1 MTKKE
6 KSLYS
11 SRLRASILQAALQG
25 KLTRGNHHWKTIRL
39 GEYVRIRT
47 GHKDANAATP
57 NGQYPFFTCA
67 KDPSR
72 IDIWAYDCECV
83 LVSGNC
89 NPHVSYYNGKF
100 NAYQRLY
107 VIESLDHSKLSVRF
121 LYHFFKHHMTFA
133 TEKQRGTAEKYFR
146 LKDLTDIELGLPPLS
161 EQEEIV
167 GKVEALLP
175 LVEEYGK
182 AEQARQN
189 LEQKFPSRLRASILQ
204 NALQGKLTRG
214 NHHWKTIRLGELVDL
229 ISGVSYNKGDVT
241 SQGIRILR
249 GGNLKED
256 SNLYLFDND
265 VFLPEHYAEEKNTV
279 RKNDIV
285 VVNSTG
291 SSTVIGR
298 AAIAHKDYPKTQ
310 IGAFLRIIRPKD
322 ATYAPWLSLIFR
334 SPFYQAH
341 IRAAGKGSNIKNL
354 KSSYFLDFE
363 IPLPPLSEQEEIV
376 GKVEALLA
384 EVDHL
389 TTK

>member
-1 MTKKE
+1 MPLSAEPTH
-6 KSLYS
+6 L
-11 SRLRASILQAALQG
+11 SRLADKLRAKILTLALQG

-39 GEYVRIRT
+39 GDYVRIRT

-167 GKVEALLP
+167 GKVEALL
-175 LVEEYGK
+175 
-182 AEQARQN
+182 AEVDHIREAEKIIS
-189 LEQKFPSRLRASILQ
+189 LCASRLRASILQ

-214 NHHWKTIRLGELVDL
+214 NHHWIQSTLGEVFTHNTGKALNGSDKDGTL
-229 ISGVSYNKGDVT
+229 MTYIT
-241 SQGIRILR
+241 T
-249 GGNLKED
+249 
-256 SNLYLFDND
+256 SNLYWNEFRLENLKQMRFTESE
-265 VFLPEHYAEEKNTV
+265 LEKCTV
-279 RKNDIV
+279 RRGDLLV
-285 VVNSTG
+285 CEG
-291 SSTVIGR
+291 GDIGR
-298 AAIAHKDYPKTQ
+298 AAIWDSDEPM
-310 IGAFLRIIRPKD
+310 RIQNHIHRLRPKGECCVKFFYYVFRHLKD
-322 ATYAPWLSLIFR
+322 NGLIG
-334 SPFYQAH
+334 
-341 IRAAGKGSNIKNL
+341 GKGIGIQGL
-354 KSSYFLDFE
+354 SSKALDKIE
-363 IPLPPLSEQEEIV
+363 ISYPPSLAEQEEIV
-376 GKVEALLA
+376 KKVEALLA

-389 TTK
+389 TSK